1 MKIWE
6 QPKIISLGLK
16 ETYGKGN
23 GNGNGEYKD
32 PNNKPYQ
39 HPTWEW
45 CGFHGQWH
53 PKNHSINES

>member
-23 GNGNGEYKD
+23 DDYID
-32 PNNKPYQ
+32 PTKPPEDKSWVWCNK
-39 HPTWEW
+39 HNR
-45 CGFHGQWH
+45 WH
-53 PKNHSINES
+53 PKNHSIGES